1 MDVLL
6 SCTTFP
12 TTFLWECSLA
22 GLAKFQLAQFFKKVG
37 KKELI
42 TNPFRHTKR
51 YQLFWQ
57 SFPRPP
63 LMKVYLVED
72 SHMKHVFWQGILHVL
87 MLDPKRVV
95 LDENEKTTQ
104 KVVCRHNKLQC
115 SVLLAINL
123 FPHVSSSLSFL
134 VGLFDELTKLF
145 FCFGTEA
152 YRCHPTSGIWYP
164 TSGINIWNPRFDMQH
179 PKRPEGPKIFSNT
192 EQKSSRIRVSEPN
205 FSAE

>member
-72 SHMKHVFWQGILHVL
+72 SHKKHVFWQGILHVL

-115 SVLLAINL
+115 SVLPAINL

-145 FCFGTEA
+145 FVLVRKLIGAIRHRTFDIP
-152 YRCHPTSGIWYP
+152 HPESTSEIRDS
-164 TSGINIWNPRFDMQH
+164 TCNIR
-179 PKRPEGPKIFSNT
+179 KGPKGRKCFRIP
-192 EQKSSRIRVSEPN
+192 SRSR
-205 FSAE
+205 AE